1 MLEKALLLTDDHSLA
16 DDRRAGRLLDFF
28 GVPYEK
34 QSAREF
40 RLSESRSAGE
50 NTNYRIVCA
59 AQTFRYVMGQLQ
71 GVSHQSSGFT
81 RQIHSVFVYSN
92 GDPVAV
98 GNVVAQATGTPVS
111 ICNGAG
117 NDSQWRIADN
127 PEGMFGVMRDL
138 QIRPAPGLLRSC
150 NFFCTNGNSATP
162 LIRVANKAA
171 FLKLVCNNVPV
182 FVSSERL
189 IEIDAELASRNF
201 DVRDHFFHAVPVVS
215 YIRWAF
221 PHTSWNS
228 PDASACLIIDDPL
241 LKARYGFVR
250 FRELLSLMKQLGFS
264 TSIAFIPWNWRRSDS
279 KVVRLFKDSPGYYS
293 LCVHGCDHTAGEF
306 NTSDRQWLRATT
318 VEALRRMSLHEKR
331 TGLAHDSVMVFP
343 QGAFSEQAIFELKRA
358 GFDAVVNTEINSDPF
373 LTRGLR
379 VSDAWDVAVMAYDD
393 FPIYSRRYPDQG
405 IENFAFDL
413 LLEKPC
419 LAVIHHDFCRNGYSR
434 LVQFINQLN
443 ALKVPLAWRCLGDV
457 VKRSYR
463 QREISSDLI
472 AIEMYGSQVILENRS
487 DRARSYLIRRREHDP
502 QSVESLHA
510 GSRRLSWDSN
520 GDYIDSK
527 VKLNPGESTPVTIRF
542 KPAEDVPQRR
552 QLLGHSAKIMLRRYL
567 SEVRDNYLVPAKARI
582 GAFSYV

>member
-1 MLEKALLLTDDHSLA
+1 MLEKALLLTDDYSLA

-34 QSAREF
+34 QSATEF
-40 RLSESRSAGE
+40 RLSESPSAGE

-59 AQTFRYVMGQLQ
+59 AQTFRYVRRQLQ
-71 GVSHQSSGFT
+71 DLSHQSSGFT
-81 RQIHSVFVYSN
+81 RQIHSVFLYSN

-98 GNVVAQATGTPVS
+98 GNVVAQITGTPVS
-111 ICNGAG
+111 ICRGAG
-117 NDSQWRIADN
+117 NDTQWRIADN
-127 PEGMFGVMRDL
+127 SEGMCGVMRDL
-138 QIRPAPGLLRSC
+138 QLRPASGLLRSC
-150 NFFCTNGNSATP
+150 NFFHTNGESATL
-162 LIRVANKAA
+162 LITAGNKAA
-171 FLKLVCNNVPV
+171 FLKLACNGIPV

-201 DVRDHFFHAVPVVS
+201 DVRDHLFLAVPAVS

-221 PHTSWNS
+221 PNSSWNS

-250 FRELLSLMKQLGFS
+250 FRDLLALMKQLGFS

-318 VEALRRMSLHEKR
+318 FEALRRMSLHVKR
-331 TGLAHDSVMVFP
+331 TGLAYDNIMVFP

-358 GFDAVVNTEINSDPF
+358 GFDAVVNTEINSDP
-373 LTRGLR
+373 LLR
-379 VSDAWDVAVMAYDD
+379 RRLRISDAWDVAVMAYDD

-413 LLEKPC
+413 LLGKPC
-419 LAVIHHDFCRNGYSR
+419 LAVIHHDFCGNGYSR

-472 AIEMYGSQVILENRS
+472 AIEMYGNQVILENRS
-487 DRARSYLIRRREHDP
+487 DRARSYLVRRREHDP

-510 GSRRLSWDSN
+510 GSRRLSWYSN

-527 VKLNPGESTPVTIRF
+527 VTLDPGESAPVTLRF
-542 KPAEDVPQRR
+542 KAAEDVPRRR

-567 SEVRDNYLVPAKARI
+567 SEVRDNYVVPAKARI
-582 GAFSYV
+582 GAVSYV